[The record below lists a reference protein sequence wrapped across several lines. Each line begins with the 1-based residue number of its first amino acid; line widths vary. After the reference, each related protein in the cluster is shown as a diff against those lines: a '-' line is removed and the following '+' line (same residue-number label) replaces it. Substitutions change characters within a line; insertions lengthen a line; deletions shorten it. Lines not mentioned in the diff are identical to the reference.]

1 MTDDRYPPLYRSR
14 PRRRNWRGWIIAIA
28 AVVFL
33 ATAMALAYDAESAGQ
48 TVRGSSYYL
57 TEANNGQ

>member
-14 PRRRNWRGWIIAIA
+14 RRRRNWRGWIIAA
-28 AVVFL
+28 AAIVLL
-33 ATAMALAYDAESAGQ
+33 AAAMALAYDAESAGRA
-48 TVRGSSYYL
+48 VRGSSYYL